1 MNDLTPSTP
10 AWIREAHA
18 LESFIRAQDMARL
31 QALLEDGATLN
42 RPFLL
47 PGPTAKRALMPLC
60 LGIEEGWLDGVEVL
74 QAAGAGFLVLPPYA
88 GRMNL
93 VGGEFSGSEW
103 EVCLACA
110 LRSKAPEAMLGWLL
124 AQPKAWFD
132 AVAVFRGQH
141 GTSAL
146 GESRWTPMTLDM
158 PTPDAF
164 LALASRLQV
173 LSANPWLLL
182 LPALSRLP
190 ESWWTPTLRE
200 HLIPLLENLKAAAP
214 VDQAMLEGAW
224 FAAME
229 GEHFESRRDFLT
241 QYAPPCPTHP
251 VQPFA
256 VLAARFNKVELLS
269 RLLKDPAH
277 KTPFTDTLAVLPELL
292 EDILSSARTFPYPS
306 PGEEDAALPGLPLI
320 RLLAHHGLLPGETT
334 IAQWQG
340 KTHAL
345 ARRLY
350 LQVLTWEEIRELATL
365 WPAILKTPFGGDG
378 APSIMDQLGQAYREG
393 RLGFDGRAR
402 LERFWLEQSLG
413 QASPQVHLRER
424 L

>member
-1 MNDLTPSTP
+1 MEALQDL
-10 AWIREAHA
+10 
-18 LESFIRAQDMARL
+18 LDQ
-31 QALLEDGATLN
+31 GATLN
-42 RPFLL
+42 RPLL
-47 PGPTAKRALMPLC
+47 LDGSTAKRALMPLC
-60 LGIEEGWLDGVEVL
+60 LGIEEGWLSGVEVL
-74 QAAGAGFLVLPPYA
+74 RAAGAGFLVLPPYA
-88 GRMNL
+88 GRMNF

-110 LRSKAPEAMLGWLL
+110 LRSKSPDLMLEWLQ

-132 AVAVFRGQH
+132 VVAVFRGQH

-146 GESRWTPMTLDM
+146 GESRWTPMTLDQDA
-158 PTPDAF
+158 PEAF
-164 LALASRLQV
+164 LALASRLSV
-173 LSANPWLLL
+173 FSANPWLLL

-190 ESWWTPTLRE
+190 GEWWTPALRE
-200 HLIPLLENLKAAAP
+200 HLIPLLENLKAISP
-214 VDQAMLEGAW
+214 VDKDILEGAW

-241 QYAPPCPTHP
+241 RYAPPCPPHP

-256 VLAARFNKVELLS
+256 VLAARFNKVDLLS
-269 RLLKDPAH
+269 RLLKDPVHRA
-277 KTPFTDTLAVLPELL
+277 PFTDTLAVLPELL

-320 RLLAHHGLLPGETT
+320 RLLAHHALLPDETV
-334 IAQWQG
+334 IGQWQG

-350 LQVLTWEEIRELATL
+350 LQTLTWEEVRELATL

-378 APSIMDQLGQAYREG
+378 TPAIMDQLGQAYREG

-402 LERFWLEQSLG
+402 LEQFWLEQSLG
-413 QASPQVHLRER
+413 QANPEAPVVRER